1 MTGPRQSRLDGS
13 RSKQR
18 RERHRRY
25 KLPRLTATM
34 TCQEAFRAIARGCL
48 DDLAAN
54 QPATCEGD
62 RDALHQMR
70 IALTR
75 LRTTRSF
82 FCSFIPFSEW
92 SNVKGELKWLNKRL
106 SQARDLDVALKR
118 LPSIDHTRPQAR
130 SLDRV
135 WWKTWNTSHQKLSR
149 ALYSRRYRILL
160 RDISIWIENGN
171 KSAGSLKPSSSLA
184 TYSARQFDRW
194 YKKLIKKS
202 RVLEDMSASQRHRLR
217 IKSKRCRYAL
227 EILGQLLPSNS
238 HARARELLESLR
250 KIQKT
255 MGQLNDAGQGHD
267 DGAGASGCGC
277 RRPDACVRR
286 GWHC

>member
-25 KLPRLTATM
+25 KLPLLTATM

-62 RDALHQMR
+62 REALHQMR

-75 LRTTRSF
+75 LRATRSF
-82 FCSFIPFSEW
+82 FCFFIPFSEW

-130 SLDRV
+130 V
-135 WWKTWNTSHQKLSR
+135 
-149 ALYSRRYRILL
+149 
-160 RDISIWIENGN
+160 
-171 KSAGSLKPSSSLA
+171 
-184 TYSARQFDRW
+184 
-194 YKKLIKKS
+194 
-202 RVLEDMSASQRHRLR
+202 
-217 IKSKRCRYAL
+217 C
-227 EILGQLLPSNS
+227 
-238 HARARELLESLR
+238 
-250 KIQKT
+250 
-255 MGQLNDAGQGHD
+255 
-267 DGAGASGCGC
+267 SG
-277 RRPDACVRR
+277 R
-286 GWHC
+286 